1 MAQTKKNGKQ
11 YAASRLLS
19 FLRRLSPSKIH
30 TYTSHHPQPRLLYG
44 REIVVAVARDVV
56 GLYIYAIFPVVPH
69 HLAVHFRVRMIAVHP
84 LLPSYA
90 PRSRQLAPNL
100 MVQAEH
106 GLMAQIFQ
114 RIQRFQYL
122 CFRLVVLVDVGISQ
136 SDVCH
141 EASPYCRVFRC
152 SSRGICCRSTLFP

>member
-1 MAQTKKNGKQ
+1 MAEEARLESVYTPKAYREFESRSLRKNSVLHNSALFFYFQDSQKSPMAQTKKNGKQ

-30 TYTSHHPQPRLLYG
+30 TYTCHHPQPRLLYG

-84 LLPSYA
+84 LLPS
-90 PRSRQLAPNL
+90 
-100 MVQAEH
+100 
-106 GLMAQIFQ
+106 
-114 RIQRFQYL
+114 
-122 CFRLVVLVDVGISQ
+122 
-136 SDVCH
+136 
-141 EASPYCRVFRC
+141 
-152 SSRGICCRSTLFP
+152 